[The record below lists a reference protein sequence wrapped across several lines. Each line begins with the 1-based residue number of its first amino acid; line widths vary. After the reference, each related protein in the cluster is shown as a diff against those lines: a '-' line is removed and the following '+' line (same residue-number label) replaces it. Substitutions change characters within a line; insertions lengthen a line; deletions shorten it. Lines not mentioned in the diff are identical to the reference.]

1 MRVLVTGGTGF
12 LGSHICAR
20 LLEEG
25 HELTVLRRANSN
37 LSDPKGRAVRYVVGD
52 ITDAESVAEAVGSQ
66 EIVIHAA
73 ALVGYA
79 SAKAHEAV
87 NEGGTRN
94 VVTACRRLGVGRL
107 VHISSVAAVGIPEH
121 RHRPADEAFVFNLEG
136 SALGYHIS
144 KRRAEQVVARAV
156 AEGLDAV
163 IVNPSSIKG
172 PHGRCFRGGE
182 LPDGVRRRPVV
193 PCFSGGTNVVHV
205 EDVVNGVLAALRRG
219 RAGERY
225 ILGGENLTWREMA
238 GMAADLLGVR
248 RVLVPVPSVV
258 TGAAAWAGRAIEPLT
273 GHRPRFT
280 YDVHFCANRFL
291 FYDSRKAAKDL
302 GSKPRP
308 YGKIVRQYLD
318 RAWACIAPGRDQ

>member
-20 LLEEG
+20 LLEDGYEV
-25 HELTVLRRANSN
+25 TVLRRATSN
-37 LSDPKGRAVRYVVGD
+37 LSDLEGRAVRYVVGD

-79 SAKAHEAV
+79 SANAHEAV
-87 NEGGTRN
+87 NEDGTRN

-107 VHISSVAAVGIPEH
+107 VHISSVAAVGIPEN

-136 SALGYHIS
+136 SALGYHLS
-144 KRRAEQVVARAV
+144 KWQAEKVVARAV

-182 LPDGVRRRPVV
+182 LADGVRRRLVV
-193 PCFSGGTNVVHV
+193 PCFSGGTNAVHV
-205 EDVVNGVLAALRRG
+205 DDVVDGVLAALRRG

-273 GHRPRFT
+273 SHRSRFT

-291 FYDSRKAAKDL
+291 FYDSRKAATEL
-302 GSKPRP
+302 GFNPRP
-308 YGKIVRQYLD
+308 YGEILRQYLD
-318 RAWACIAPGRDQ
+318 CAWAPAAAGRDQ